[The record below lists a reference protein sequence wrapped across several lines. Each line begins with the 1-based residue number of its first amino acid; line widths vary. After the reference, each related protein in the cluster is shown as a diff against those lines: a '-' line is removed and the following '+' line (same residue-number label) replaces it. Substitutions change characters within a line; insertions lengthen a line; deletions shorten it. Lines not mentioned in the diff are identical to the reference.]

1 MHSKNKTTVERLIMD
16 LFSEGNIVYVI
27 DTSGLI
33 LLESNF
39 KRDNPVFTAIWEEI
53 EDMIRQ
59 GCFVTIDFVEQ
70 EINDYQGKEDFLK
83 KWVRKWKKLFV
94 VETDAASFSAAIPII
109 NEEHN
114 TGFLNARKQAE
125 GKEEADPYL
134 IGYCK
139 AHNCTLIASE
149 SRTKN
154 NKIPA
159 VAERNGVRCID
170 ISDFLIERGLRM
182 ERKK

>member
-1 MHSKNKTTVERLIMD
+1 MD
-16 LFSEGNIVYVI
+16 LFTEGSKVYVI

-33 LLESNF
+33 NLDFTFN
-39 KRDNPVFTAIWEEI
+39 RDIPVFTAVWEEI
-53 EDMIRQ
+53 EDLIRQ
-59 GCFVTIDFVEQ
+59 GCFKTIDFVEQ
-70 EINDYQGKEDFLK
+70 EINDYEGQQDFLK
-83 KWVRKWKKLFV
+83 KWVRKWKKLLV
-94 VETDAASFSAAIPII
+94 VETDVATLNAAVPII
-109 NEEHN
+109 NSEYN

-139 AHNCTLIASE
+139 VHSCTLIANE
-149 SRTKN
+149 SKTRN

-159 VAERNGVRCID
+159 VAAKNGVRCID
-170 ISDFLIERGLRM
+170 INEFLIERGLKM